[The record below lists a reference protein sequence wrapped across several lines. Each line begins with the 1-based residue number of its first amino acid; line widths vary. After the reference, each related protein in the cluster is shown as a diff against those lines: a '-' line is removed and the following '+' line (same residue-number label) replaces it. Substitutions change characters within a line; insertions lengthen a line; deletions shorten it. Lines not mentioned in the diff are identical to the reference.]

1 MKKNYLFGIMAIVA
15 IMSAVSCSVEDDGG
29 IQPNNDVTIELNL
42 NLEGG
47 LHTRAI
53 SDGKSVDK
61 LIYTLF
67 DENGNIVIKQCIEE
81 NLKDLL
87 SGHKVSFTVAKGHTY
102 RAVFWAQDSDCNAY
116 TVSEDMELTVDYSG
130 LSNDESRDAFF
141 GFADISTNDSEPKS
155 ITLRR
160 PFAQVNLGGYP
171 YDIELAEK
179 FGVKITQSTIKVKD
193 VPTTLNL
200 YNGTI
205 VSNSEDD
212 EFIDD
217 NINNDYNINDSNNN
231 DSTIN
236 DSNYNNNNDYTIN
249 DGDDNNNN
257 ENIILPIDPYF
268 TDVEFSAANV
278 PTEKLLTDVDDNGVK
293 EEYVYLAMNY
303 ILADT
308 TSSTH
313 EMEFNLLASNG
324 DVFSVSS
331 GLGAVPVKRNWRT
344 NIVGQYLTTAVQVT
358 IKVDNAFEDEN
369 IINNGAYYNYNED
382 TTIEN
387 HSFVFDCIDNSATFR
402 SENNSTVTLKD
413 VTFAGKV
420 AHIDFG
426 EYPDVDFHT
435 VLDGVK
441 FDGITFSSAI
451 GKELPPTGT
460 KGLFGAAGWL
470 RGKSELKNCVIKNS
484 VCVNPAALAVD
495 LSVVNTSE
503 CTIDKSEIGK
513 LHVYEHAQATITNST
528 IDIIYSA
535 PLDTHNG
542 GKLVIGPGCN
552 IGTIEVIKVTSTSIP
567 KIEIQAGATVG
578 TINFYGQRATAVA
591 NGSFINNGT
600 VTTIND

>member
-130 LSNDESRDAFF
+130 LSNDESRDAFY

-212 EFIDD
+212 KFIDD
-217 NINNDYNINDSNNN
+217 DIINNDDLYITDDN
-231 DSTIN
+231 IN
-236 DSNYNNNNDYTIN
+236 DSNYNNNNDYNIN
-249 DGDDNNNN
+249 DGDNNNNN

-293 EEYVYLAMNY
+293 EEYIYLAMNY

-313 EMEFNLLASNG
+313 EMEFNLLANNG
-324 DVFSVSS
+324 DVFSISS

-344 NIVGQYLTTAVQVT
+344 NIVGQYLTTSVQVT
-358 IKVDNAFEDEN
+358 IKVDNAFEDESIVN
-369 IINNGAYYNYNED
+369 DGLYYNYNED
-382 TTIEN
+382 TTIDN
-387 HSFVFDCIDNSATFR
+387 HSFVFDCIDDSATFR

-413 VTFAGKV
+413 VTFSGKV

-426 EYPDVDFHT
+426 EYPGVNFHT

-460 KGLFGAAGWL
+460 KALFGAAG
-470 RGKSELKNCVIKNS
+470 
-484 VCVNPAALAVD
+484 
-495 LSVVNTSE
+495 
-503 CTIDKSEIGK
+503 
-513 LHVYEHAQATITNST
+513 
-528 IDIIYSA
+528 
-535 PLDTHNG
+535 
-542 GKLVIGPGCN
+542 
-552 IGTIEVIKVTSTSIP
+552 
-567 KIEIQAGATVG
+567 
-578 TINFYGQRATAVA
+578 
-591 NGSFINNGT
+591 
-600 VTTIND
+600 

>member
-1 MKKNYLFGIMAIVA
+1 MKKNYLFGIMAIFA
-15 IMSAVSCSVEDDGG
+15 IMSAVSCSVEDDSG

-67 DENGNIVIKQCIEE
+67 DEEGNIVIEQCIEE
-81 NLKDLL
+81 GLKDLL

-141 GFADISTNDSEPKS
+141 GFADISTNDSEPKT

-179 FGVKITQSTIKVKD
+179 FGVKITQSMIKVKD

-200 YNGTI
+200 YDGTI

-212 EFIDD
+212 KFIDND
-217 NINNDYNINDSNNN
+217 NDNDNNDYNINDS
-231 DSTIN
+231 
-236 DSNYNNNNDYTIN
+236 
-249 DGDDNNNN
+249 DDNNNN

-268 TDVEFSAANV
+268 TDVEFNAGDV
-278 PTEKLLTDVDDNGVK
+278 PTEKLLVDVDGNGVK

-382 TTIEN
+382 TTIAN

-578 TINFYGQRATAVA
+578 TINFYGQRATAEA

>member
-15 IMSAVSCSVEDDGG
+15 IMSAVSCSVEDDSG

-67 DENGNIVIKQCIEE
+67 DENGNIVIEQCIEE
-81 NLKDLL
+81 NLKDLI

-130 LSNDESRDAFF
+130 LSNDESRDAFY

-200 YNGTI
+200 YDGTI

-212 EFIDD
+212 KFIDD
-217 NINNDYNINDSNNN
+217 NINNDYN
-231 DSTIN
+231 
-236 DSNYNNNNDYTIN
+236 IN

-387 HSFVFDCIDNSATFR
+387 HSFVFDCIDASATFR

-413 VTFAGKV
+413 VTFSGKV

-426 EYPDVDFHT
+426 EYPGVNFHT

-441 FDGITFSSAI
+441 FDGITFASAI
-451 GKELPPTGT
+451 NKELPPTGA
-460 KGLFGAAGWL
+460 KGPFGAAGWL

-484 VCVNPAALAVD
+484 VCINPAALAVD

-578 TINFYGQRATAVA
+578 TINFYGQRATAEA

>member
-15 IMSAVSCSVEDDGG
+15 IMSAVSCSVEDDSG

-67 DENGNIVIKQCIEE
+67 DENGNIVIEQCIEE

-200 YNGTI
+200 YDGTI

-212 EFIDD
+212 KFIDD
-217 NINNDYNINDSNNN
+217 NINNDYN
-231 DSTIN
+231 
-236 DSNYNNNNDYTIN
+236 IN

-324 DVFSVSS
+324 DVFSISS

-387 HSFVFDCIDNSATFR
+387 HSFVFDCIDDSATFR

-413 VTFAGKV
+413 VTFSGKV

-426 EYPDVDFHT
+426 EYPGVNFHT

-484 VCVNPAALAVD
+484 VCINPAALAVD

-578 TINFYGQRATAVA
+578 TINFYGQRATAEA

>member
-1 MKKNYLFGIMAIVA
+1 MKKNYLFGIMAIFA
-15 IMSAVSCSVEDDGG
+15 IMSAVSCSVEDDSG

-67 DENGNIVIKQCIEE
+67 DENGNIVIEQCIEE

-102 RAVFWAQDSDCNAY
+102 RAVFWAQNSDCNAY

-212 EFIDD
+212 EFID
-217 NINNDYNINDSNNN
+217 NINNDYN
-231 DSTIN
+231 
-236 DSNYNNNNDYTIN
+236 IN

-268 TDVEFSAANV
+268 TDVEFNAGNV
-278 PTEKLLTDVDDNGVK
+278 PTEKLLVDVDGNGVK

-382 TTIEN
+382 TTIAN
-387 HSFVFDCIDNSATFR
+387 HSFVFDCIDDSATFR

-441 FDGITFSSAI
+441 FDGITFASAI
-451 GKELPPTGT
+451 NKELPPTGA

-484 VCVNPAALAVD
+484 VCINPAALAVD

-503 CTIDKSEIGK
+503 CTIDSSEIGK

-578 TINFYGQRATAVA
+578 TINFYGQRATAEA